1 MFKDILKQLR
11 KRENMTQSDLA
22 EALKISRSTIAMY
35 ETDIRNPDHET
46 MKRLSEIFNVSMD
59 YLYEKEKP
67 AEDDGLSPN
76 RRKLID
82 SVRAVPED
90 KVEQVYSVI
99 QSILE
104 ALK

>member
-35 ETDIRNPDHET
+35 ETNIRNPDHET
-46 MKRLSEIFNVSMD
+46 MKRLAELFNVSMD

-82 SVRAVPED
+82 FARSVPED

>member
-35 ETDIRNPDHET
+35 ETNIRNPDHET
-46 MKRLSEIFNVSMD
+46 MKRLAELFNVSMD

-67 AEDDGLSPN
+67 VEDDGLSPN

-82 SVRAVPED
+82 FARSVPED

>member
-46 MKRLSEIFNVSMD
+46 MKRLAELFNVSMD

-67 AEDDGLSPN
+67 VDDGLSPN

-82 SVRAVPED
+82 FARSVPED
-90 KVEQVYSVI
+90 KLEQVYSVI